1 MTIAH
6 SRFRSAIDLL
16 QCRARHLRSYGE
28 WARREAGQAPSC
40 RVHHGD
46 DALPPLEA
54 AMPTP
59 LVIVSTSSQ
68 GLSDTAIMLALE
80 GYPRHELLPLLTPP
94 GDWERSAVGFTLP
107 EDDPL
112 WEVKKVLPPWCPPVH
127 ILPKPRGTRALDRE
141 AGRVAAAYVKALWV
155 ACTA

>member
-1 MTIAH
+1 
-6 SRFRSAIDLL
+6 
-16 QCRARHLRSYGE
+16 
-28 WARREAGQAPSC
+28 
-40 RVHHGD
+40 
-46 DALPPLEA
+46 
-54 AMPTP
+54 
-59 LVIVSTSSQ
+59 
-68 GLSDTAIMLALE
+68 MLALE